1 MANTKAYGEA
11 EDYVRTTALP
21 ELFHQPFEKEFLPV
35 GRKADGSIARHEF
48 DAVSKDQTL
57 VASIKAL
64 SGRTARGRNPSG
76 KVNDAN
82 AELLF
87 LSLVRA
93 SRRFLVLTDESFFRL
108 FERESDG
115 KRPPGVELLHVPL
128 PQSIREKLERAR
140 KIASREVSP
149 DRP

>member
-1 MANTKAYGEA
+1 MANTAAYREA
-11 EDYVRTTALP
+11 EDYVRNTALP

-35 GRKADGSIARHEF
+35 GRKDDGNTATHEF
-48 DAVSKDQTL
+48 DAVSKDQT
-57 VASIKAL
+57 VVVSIKAL
-64 SGRTARGRNPSG
+64 SGRTAGGRNPSG

-93 SRRFLVLTDESFFRL
+93 SRRLLVLTDDSFFKL
-108 FERESDG
+108 FKRKSDG

-128 PQSIREKLERAR
+128 PHSIREKLERATQ
-140 KIASREVSP
+140 IASKEVSP
-149 DRP
+149 NRP